1 MLPFKLGFSVVLLVS
16 GLASAAILAWNR
28 PKPIKLDLDAD
39 YEPLEGGS
47 DTTQRDP
54 FDILEPEDTIDG
66 HPIEPEKFWRS
77 VRRTKSVLYGSVS
90 VSFNSQN

>member
-1 MLPFKLGFSVVLLVS
+1 MLPFKLGFSIVLLVS
-16 GLASAAILAWNR
+16 GLFSAALLAWNR
-28 PKPIKLDLDAD
+28 PKPIKLDLDGD

-66 HPIEPEKFWRS
+66 LPIEPERFWQS
-77 VRRTKSVLYGSVS
+77 VRRMEFVLYGSVC
-90 VSFNSQN
+90 FRFDSQN